1 MHHQT
6 TRKPP
11 LISQST
17 RNPVTHI
24 GIVNIPGKHFND
36 RGVHSVAAPLREGK
50 NQNEKTFGIPAEEI
64 FQAIYR
70 SPLTLQSPVLLYCRK
85 VSPPAKTFPFP
96 CGAAGPRRRCWSSWV
111 WWTPPG
117 FWTATTSP
125 RRSTSPAFTA
135 LSISEVGGQTSL
147 FFFNWLYSLGNRIE

>member
-6 TRKPP
+6 TRKPQ

-24 GIVNIPGKHFND
+24 GIVNIPRKHFND

-70 SPLTLQSPVLLYCRK
+70 SPLTLLSPVLLYCRK
-85 VSPPAKTFPFP
+85 CLLLLKPSLPL
-96 CGAAGPRRRCWSSWV
+96 RCCRSEEEMLKFMGLMNSSWV
-111 WWTPPG
+111 LDG
-117 FWTATTSP
+117 HDIATAFNLSSFHSVVDLGG
-125 RRSTSPAFTA
+125 RRSNFIVF
-135 LSISEVGGQTSL
+135 L
-147 FFFNWLYSLGNRIE
+147 